1 MKTAIWLYLFTFVAI
16 FDLHAQ
22 YPILTPFALSLGAA
36 PSFIGLIMGAY
47 SLTHIPGNLLAGYGI
62 DRYGSR
68 IFISASLLGAGVLLL
83 YQSQITNPYQ
93 LLAVRSISGFAL
105 AFLSPASL
113 SLLAKI
119 AKDKLQQGKF
129 MAGNGLV
136 HTFAS
141 VASPAAGAYM
151 VAKVGF
157 TTAFSILGWGLI
169 LSGFFALIWI
179 RDARGPI
186 SVPLPSSVQ
195 FARSSSARS
204 DSDLQNQTSFPWLI
218 FFIPLALS
226 FSQGIL
232 YFELPLM
239 ESSRQSVIS
248 SGILFSMVSFGS
260 LLTLSMFFLNRLS
273 SFFRTAAGSLA
284 MAFTYFGMAVGW
296 PLPFSLS
303 LFLLGMTMGLIFPAL
318 STLLVNLTD
327 SSRYGRVFAY
337 LSITFSIGAFF
348 GPLLAGQ
355 IQEHVSVSPY
365 YIAFLSLMAALAVL
379 PAGRIPT
386 ILASRTG

>member
-68 IFISASLLGAGVLLL
+68 IFISASLLGAGALLL
-83 YQSQITNPYQ
+83 YQSQITDPYQ

-141 VASPAAGAYM
+141 VASPAAGAYL

-157 TTAFSILGWGLI
+157 TTAFTVLGWGLI
-169 LSGFFALIWI
+169 MSGLFAFIWI
-179 RDARGPI
+179 RDARRPVEL
-186 SVPLPSSVQ
+186 SMPPVQ
-195 FARSSSARS
+195 FAGSSTSRSGLNMR
-204 DSDLQNQTSFPWLI
+204 NQPSFPWQI

-239 ESSRQSVIS
+239 EASRQSVIS

-273 SFFRTAAGSLA
+273 SFVRTAAGSLA
-284 MAFTYFGMAVGW
+284 MAITFFGMAVDW

-303 LFLLGMTMGLIFPAL
+303 LFMLGMTMGLIFPAL
-318 STLLVNLTD
+318 STLLANLTD

-337 LSITFSIGAFF
+337 LSITYSIGAFF
-348 GPLLAGQ
+348 GPIFAGQ
-355 IQEHVSVSPY
+355 MRDHASISPY
-365 YIAFLSLMAALAVL
+365 YIAFLALMAALAVV
-379 PAGRIPT
+379 PAGRIPK
-386 ILASRTG
+386 ILTSRTG